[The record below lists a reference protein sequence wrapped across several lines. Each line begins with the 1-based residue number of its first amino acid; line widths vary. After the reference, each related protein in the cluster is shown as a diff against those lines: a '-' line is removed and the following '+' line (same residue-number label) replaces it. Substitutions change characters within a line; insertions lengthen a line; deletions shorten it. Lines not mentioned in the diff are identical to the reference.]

1 MSYITVLELKEK
13 LQHAIDELD
22 NYGDN
27 EIIHTASNTYFV
39 DSDFYISIPGKGFV
53 DLNYIEPVIEYDE

>member
-13 LQHAIDELD
+13 LQDIINRLD

-27 EIIHTASNTYFV
+27 ETIHTASDGY
-39 DSDFYISIPGKGFV
+39 SDYYISIPGKGFI
-53 DLNYIEPVIEYDE
+53 DLNAIEPVIEYDY